1 VRQGLVLTLNGLP
14 PKPKDPADR
23 LVKWVVIAQA
33 PGFVYQGRHF
43 DVDGSWIEDR
53 VAEYRKLAKG
63 DYTAPMLREHDRDG
77 ERHGDVLA
85 LRRHSIDGVDSLIAA
100 VAFADP
106 EAEDKLKRG
115 QIKYVSPS
123 FGPIEDDRGNTYDFA
138 LREVSLVAAPHQKH
152 LKPGDTHVL
161 GTEGEVM
168 PEHYDDK
175 EKAELADEAKPEE
188 DRLSQLE
195 AVVGKLAG
203 QMAEMMELKSL
214 MEAAMMEAEAGED
227 EDKED
232 APAPEMS
239 EEIATLRAERDQ
251 LQAERDKAIFTQ
263 IQPQS
268 LIWTAELAEVVFN
281 VWRADKDRVGAILAE
296 ATPKDT
302 EPAQR
307 KLEPAPMNP
316 WAVRLSEAS
325 APIVDEDPTLSD
337 ADLNAKAVQ
346 MAEGDQIKAN
356 AIYKELKKAALAR
369 A

>member
-33 PGFVYQGRHF
+33 PGFVYQGRQF

-161 GTEGEVM
+161 GAEERVEM
-168 PEHYDDK
+168 PEHYDK

-214 MEAAMMEAEAGED
+214 MEAAMMEAGED
-227 EDKED
+227 EEPV
-232 APAPEMS
+232 AEIVPAPEMS
-239 EEIATLRAERDQ
+239 EEIAKLRAERDQ

-302 EPAQR
+302 APAQR